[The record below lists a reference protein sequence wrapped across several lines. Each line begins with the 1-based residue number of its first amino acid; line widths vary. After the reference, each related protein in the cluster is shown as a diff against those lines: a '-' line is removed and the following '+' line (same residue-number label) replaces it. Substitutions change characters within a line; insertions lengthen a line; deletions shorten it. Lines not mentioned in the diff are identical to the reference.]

1 MKLKFLE
8 LDDLLKGCQD
18 FEPVAYY
25 DDALGMLRVQV
36 KDCRTTVEAI
46 TTGLEIEW
54 ELDDEGKRTG
64 VVAGIAIYAPK
75 LKLSHTFKQRKS

>member
-8 LDDLLKGCQD
+8 LGDLLKQAQD

-25 DDALGMLRVQV
+25 DENLGMMRVHV

-64 VVAGIAIYAPK
+64 LVAGVAIYAPK
-75 LKLSHTFKQRKS
+75 LKFNAALRQRRT